1 MSFYNTNPSPAL
13 PPKWKFSLRDILRS
27 LGPRLAPNIDTGKV
41 ARTFNI
47 TLVAL
52 AAVALL
58 GLGFSLC
65 TFQVGMTEQAVVQR
79 FGKVVRA
86 IVPEKTEAIVR
97 AIQSDPRLSGVSVVE
112 GHGLFFKTPFIESV
126 DKYLANLL
134 TYNTEP
140 REVTTKD
147 KKKLILDNFS
157 EWRIENPALFA
168 MSMKTEGNAH
178 TRLDDIM
185 YSKLNEE
192 LGKIE
197 AHTLIADK
205 AYVAGMLES
214 VTERTNA
221 EIAQYGMEV
230 VDIRIKRTDLP
241 AENSQN
247 IYDRMKTERERQAK
261 QYRSEGQEEAQKIRS
276 DADRQA
282 AVIEAEAY
290 AQAESTKGEGDAE
303 AARIYAAAYNRD
315 PKFYEFY
322 RTLEAYKEALGSNT
336 KIVIDPDSEFAKY
349 LFGK

>member
-1 MSFYNTNPSPAL
+1 MSFYDPNGAPAQ
-13 PPKWKFSLRDILRS
+13 PRRRFSLSGL
-27 LGPRLAPNIDTGKV
+27 LGGLGSRLTPKIDTGKV
-41 ARTFNI
+41 RKTANA
-47 TLVAL
+47 AL
-52 AAVALL
+52 IAVAALSFL
-58 GLGFSLC
+58 AFGFTVC
-65 TFQVGMTEQAVVQR
+65 TFEVGMTEQAVVTR

-97 AIQSDPRLSGVSVVE
+97 AIENDPRLSGVSIVE

-134 TYNTEP
+134 TYDTEP

-157 EWRIENPALFA
+157 QWRIENPALFA

-192 LGKIE
+192 LGKVE
-197 AHTLIADK
+197 AHVLIADK
-205 AYVAGMLES
+205 VYVTGMLES
-214 VTERTNA
+214 VTERTNT

-230 VDIRIKRTDLP
+230 IDIRIKRTDLP
-241 AENSQN
+241 EENSQN

-261 QYRSEGQEEAQKIRS
+261 QYRSEGQEEAQKIKS

-282 AVIEAEAY
+282 AVLEAEAY
-290 AQAESTKGEGDAE
+290 AQAETLKGEGDAE
-303 AARIYAAAYNRD
+303 AARIYAEAYNRD
-315 PKFYEFY
+315 PEFYEFY
-322 RTLEAYKEALGSNT
+322 RTLETYKEALGSNT
-336 KIVIDPDSEFAKY
+336 KIVIDPDSDFAKY

>member
-1 MSFYNTNPSPAL
+1 MGAYEPRKRP
-13 PPKWKFSLRDILRS
+13 SLRDLFGG
-27 LGPRLAPNIDTGKV
+27 LGTRLTPKIDAGKV
-41 ARTFNI
+41 VRSANVLIVT
-47 TLVAL
+47 VAA
-52 AAVALL
+52 AAVIVF
-58 GLGFSLC
+58 GFSLC
-65 TFQVGMTEQAVVQR
+65 TFEVGMTEQAVVTR
-79 FGKVVRA
+79 FGQVVRA
-86 IVPEKTEAIVR
+86 IVPEKTDAIVQ
-97 AIQSDPRLSGVSVVE
+97 AIQSDPRLQGVSISE

-134 TYNTEP
+134 IYDTDA

-147 KKKLILDNFS
+147 KKKMTLDNYS

-197 AHTLIADK
+197 AHVLIADK

-230 VDIRIKRTDLP
+230 IDIRIKRTDLP

-261 QYRSEGQEEAQKIRS
+261 QYRSEGQEEAQKITS
-276 DADRQA
+276 GADRQA

-290 AQAESTKGEGDAE
+290 AEAEKTKGEGDAE
-303 AARIYAAAYNRD
+303 AASIYAKAYNRD
-315 PKFYEFY
+315 PEFYEFY
-322 RTLEAYKEALGSNT
+322 RTLQTYKEALGTNT
-336 KIVIDPDSEFAKY
+336 KIVIDPDSDFAKY

>member
-1 MSFYNTNPSPAL
+1 VGVYDPNSSPVQPPRRRFSFRNPFSGLGARLSP
-13 PPKWKFSLRDILRS
+13 SI
-27 LGPRLAPNIDTGKV
+27 NTGKV
-41 ARTFNI
+41 SRALNLLLIAGVCLIVLVVAFN
-47 TLVAL
+47 
-52 AAVALL
+52 
-58 GLGFSLC
+58 LC
-65 TFQVGMTEQAVVQR
+65 TFQVGMTEQAVVTR
-79 FGKVVRA
+79 FGQVVKA
-86 IVPEKTEAIVR
+86 IVPEKTPAIAQ
-97 AIQSDPRLSGVSVVE
+97 AIAQDPRLRGVTVME

-126 DKYLANLL
+126 DKYLSNLL
-134 TYNTEP
+134 TYDTEP

-157 EWRIENPALFA
+157 QWRIQNPALFA
-168 MSMKTEGNAH
+168 ISMKTEGNAH

-192 LGKIE
+192 FGKVE
-197 AHTLIADK
+197 AHVLIADK
-205 AYVAGMLES
+205 QYVLDMLQS

-241 AENSQN
+241 TENSKN

-276 DADRQA
+276 YAERQA

-290 AQAESTKGEGDAE
+290 ASAEQTKGEGDAE
-303 AARIYAAAYNRD
+303 AARIYAEAYNRD
-315 PKFYEFY
+315 PEFYEFY
-322 RTLEAYKEALGSNT
+322 RTLQAYKEALKDNT
-336 KIVIDPDSEFAKY
+336 KIVIDPKSDFARY